1 MARTRRIKRDG
12 DAHYHLMSRTNDRRF
27 LFSKGRV
34 KGEIVSLLRRA
45 AAFSGV
51 RLEAW
56 CVMDNHFHIVCEVV
70 KPDEPVS
77 ESEVLRRIGVLK
89 GGRFAAELAEHW
101 SDLRSCGMDSVV
113 DAALN
118 GWRAR
123 MHDVSQFTKTFKEL
137 VSISYKAFLKA
148 SAERASD
155 GGPDYCGS
163 IWSGRFKSTLVEGG
177 RYLATCVRYVELN
190 PVRAGMVSQAK
201 NYSYSSANEPKPNE
215 INGFAGSVPD
225 VALLRRVA
233 QVGNGKIFGGY
244 AFVMRAIF
252 GFGDC
257 FAGHPTPRLVFAG
270 GKEGVSPLEAY
281 ASHGWRN
288 AG

>member
-1 MARTRRIKRDG
+1 MARTRRIKGDG

-56 CVMDNHFHIVCEVV
+56 CVMDDHFHIVCEVV
-70 KPDEPVS
+70 RPDAPVP
-77 ESEVLRRIGVLK
+77 EAEVVRRIGVLK

-101 SDLRSCGMDSVV
+101 LDLRSCGMDSVV

-123 MHDVSQFTKTFKEL
+123 MHDVSQFAKTFKEL
-137 VSISYKAFLKA
+137 VNISYKAYHRS
-148 SAERASD
+148 SAESD
-155 GGPDYCGS
+155 KPSYCGS
-163 IWSGRFKSTLVEGG
+163 IWSGRFKSTLIEGG
-177 RYLATCVRYVELN
+177 RYLATCVRYIELN
-190 PVRAGMVSQAK
+190 PVRAGIVSQAK
-201 NYSYSSANEPKPNE
+201 NYAYSSANEPKPSE
-215 INGFAGSVPD
+215 INGFAGCVPEA
-225 VALLRRVA
+225 ALLRRVA

-257 FAGHPTPRLVFAG
+257 FAGHPTPRPVFAG
-270 GKEGVSPLEAY
+270 VARGVSPVEAY
-281 ASHGWRN
+281 ASHGWRKV
-288 AG
+288 G